1 MYLLIIQLFK
11 NEYKDDIFLAFTSSG
26 IKRASFF
33 EGFNLDKVLQ
43 EEFSLFKGIIKPK
56 EQKERYSMLIT
67 GVVDSKE
74 RVKEFIKVLKEAE
87 IDIKQEDIL
96 RVVLIPTV
104 FVMDKELDFEEE

>member
-26 IKRASFF
+26 IKKASFF

-43 EEFSLFKGIIKPK
+43 EEFSLFRGIIKSK
-56 EQKERYSMLIT
+56 EQRERYSMLIT

-87 IDIKQEDIL
+87 IDVKKEDIL

-104 FVMDKELDFEEE
+104 LVIDKELDFEE

>member
-11 NEYKDDIFLAFTSSG
+11 SEYKDDIFLAFTSCG

-43 EEFSLFKGIIKPK
+43 QEFSLFSGIIRTK

-67 GVVDSKE
+67 GVVDKKE
-74 RVKEFIKVLKEAE
+74 RVEDFINVLKEAD
-87 IDIKQEDIL
+87 IDIKKEDIL
-96 RVVLIPTV
+96 RIVLIPAAV
-104 FVMDKELDFEEE
+104 VIDSELSYEE

>member
-11 NEYKDDIFLAFTSSG
+11 SEYKDDIFLALTSCG

-43 EEFSLFKGIIKPK
+43 QEFSLFSGIIRTK

-67 GVVDSKE
+67 GVVDKKE
-74 RVKEFIKVLKEAE
+74 RVDDFIDVLKEAD
-87 IDIKQEDIL
+87 IDIKKEDIL
-96 RVVLIPTV
+96 RIVLIPASV
-104 FVMDKELDFEEE
+104 IIDSELSYEE